1 MKILEK
7 IIKKQEKLTDNPTVT
22 IAVFGDS
29 VTQGCF
35 ECYLDEKDDIQTVF
49 DAESSY
55 GNRLKEMLNL
65 LYPSVPFQLINAGIS
80 GDSAKGGVKR
90 IERDVL
96 SFHPDLVVVGFALN
110 DSTAGLSGLAEYKQN
125 LTEIVQKVKAQGAEC
140 IVLTPNAMNTSVS
153 PFLKEKTMIKLAD
166 RFAKIQSDG
175 VLDRYAETA
184 REVARENG
192 ALLCDVYAKWQA
204 MIQAGVNVTDLLAN
218 KLNHPIRKMHYMT
231 AMMLLDLIIR

>member
-1 MKILEK
+1 MKLLEK
-7 IIKKQEKLTDNPTVT
+7 IVNKQKSLFANPAVT

-49 DAESSY
+49 DAESCY

-65 LYPSVPFQLINAGIS
+65 LSPSVPIQLINAGIS

-96 SFHPDLVVVGFALN
+96 AYHPDLVVVGFALN
-110 DSTAGLSGLAEYKQN
+110 DSGAGVAGLAEYKAN
-125 LTEIVQKVKAQGAEC
+125 LSEIVRKIVSSGAEC

-153 PFLKEKTMIKLAD
+153 PLIKEKTYLKLAE
-166 RFAKIQSDG
+166 RFMKAQKDG
-175 VLDRYAETA
+175 VLDRYVETA
-184 REVARENG
+184 REVARESG

-204 MIQAGVNVTDLLAN
+204 MIEAGVNVTDLLAN

-231 AMMLLDLIIR
+231 AMMLLDLIIN

>member
-110 DSTAGLSGLAEYKQN
+110 DSGAGVAGLAEYKAN
-125 LTEIVQKVKAQGAEC
+125 LSEIIRKIMAAGAEC
-140 IVLTPNAMNTSVS
+140 IVLTPNAMNTTVS
-153 PFLKEKTMIKLAD
+153 PLIKEKTYLKLAE
-166 RFAKIQSDG
+166 RFKKAQIEE

-192 ALLCDVYAKWQA
+192 ALLCDVYAKWKA

>member
-1 MKILEK
+1 MKMLEK
-7 IIKKQEKLTDNPTVT
+7 IINKQKALSANPTVT

-35 ECYLDEKDDIQTVF
+35 ECYLDEKDDIQTIF
-49 DAESSY
+49 DAESCY

-90 IERDVL
+90 IDRDVL
-96 SFHPDLVVVGFALN
+96 AYHPDLVIVGFALN
-110 DSTAGLSGLAEYKQN
+110 DSTAGIAGLKEYREN
-125 LTEIVQKVKAQGAEC
+125 LGEIIRRVKAQGAEC
-140 IVLTPNAMNTSVS
+140 IVLTPNAMNTGVS
-153 PFLKEKTMIKLAD
+153 PFLKEKTLRKFAE
-166 RFAKIQSDG
+166 RFAAIQNDG

-192 ALLCDVYAKWQA
+192 ALLCDVHSKWKA
-204 MIQAGVNVTDLLAN
+204 MLAAGVNVTELMAN

-231 AMMLLDLIIR
+231 AMMLVDLILN